1 MEGSGLGTRVDHE
14 DAFRTVMLEQGAG
27 LARIAFFLCGDR
39 TRAED
44 LVAEALARAWPK
56 WSAGRIDSLVP
67 YLRRAVV
74 NLAAKEHRHRLVVF
88 RHDERAAP
96 PSPSPGADENL
107 WARVD
112 LGPPDGLSPTGPTGR
127 RGVALPRGHDRSGHG
142 HAPRGVARDR
152 EVPAGP
158 RSRCHANA
166 ARRRRR
172 CLNETTWP
180 SGYDEEFLRQ
190 APDFDVR
197 SSLPGKVSA
206 LVRRRHRLRVTL
218 AVVGAAAVVAAVA
231 VPLSSL
237 RSAPLGH
244 RITPATTPTTSS
256 TPSTTVTA
264 AGALCRRVQLPR
276 PLVHDVGD
284 GGLDHGHVGPRH
296 RHSHRHR
303 RGLTRERPLALRCP
317 LSVVVQGGGH
327 FSEAVVPPAQ
337 TNAVI
342 LWPIAPLP
350 PPGTSPAS
358 STANSNG
365 LCLVEF
371 PGQSLPTVVLGLDTG
386 GAHCCTV
393 VRAVTLSS
401 TGLGPVVDDN
411 LGNPGAR
418 LRADG
423 GHALIVTADNA
434 FAYTFASYAASGMPI
449 KVLQFSHGAFVDVT
463 RQHPDLVS
471 QDAVTWMT
479 TFDGA
484 QGNGLGALAAWVA
497 DECLLGQSVT
507 AWSTVDQLQAQGML
521 TGPAGWPTGAAY
533 VAALRTFVT
542 QHRYCPS

>member
-1 MEGSGLGTRVDHE
+1 MPERD
-14 DAFRTVMLEQGAG
+14 D
-27 LARIAFFLCGDR
+27 IAER
-39 TRAED
+39 
-44 LVAEALARAWPK
+44 
-56 WSAGRIDSLVP
+56 
-67 YLRRAVV
+67 LRQ
-74 NLAAKEHRHRLVVF
+74 
-88 RHDERAAP
+88 
-96 PSPSPGADENL
+96 
-107 WARVD
+107 
-112 LGPPDGLSPTGPTGR
+112 
-127 RGVALPRGHDRSGHG
+127 
-142 HAPRGVARDR
+142 
-152 EVPAGP
+152 
-158 RSRCHANA
+158 
-166 ARRRRR
+166 
-172 CLNETTWP
+172 
-180 SGYDEEFLRQ
+180 EFLRQ

-231 VPLSSL
+231 IPLSSL

-244 RITPATTPTTSS
+244 KITPATTPTTSS
-256 TPSTTVTA
+256 TPSTTSPQPALSAVACNSLDLWSTTSGTGVSTTATLGRVTA
-264 AGALCRRVQLPR
+264 TLTGTAAVSPGNDPSLSGAR
-276 PLVHDVGD
+276 
-284 GGLDHGHVGPRH
+284 
-296 RHSHRHR
+296 
-303 RGLTRERPLALRCP
+303 

-327 FSEAVVPPAQ
+327 FSETVVPPAQ
-337 TNAVI
+337 TDAVI

-350 PPGTSPAS
+350 SHPAS
-358 STANSNG
+358 NQAPNSDG
-365 LCLVEF
+365 LCLAAF
-371 PGQSLPTVVLGLDTG
+371 PGQSLPTLVLGLDTG

-463 RQHPDLVS
+463 RQHLDLVS

-497 DECLLGQSVT
+497 DECLVGQGVT
-507 AWSTVDQLQAQGML
+507 AWSTVNQLQAQGKL
-521 TGPAGWPTGAAY
+521 VGPAGWPTGTAY
-533 VAALRTFVT
+533 VAALRTFLT
-542 QHRYCPS
+542 QHGYCPS